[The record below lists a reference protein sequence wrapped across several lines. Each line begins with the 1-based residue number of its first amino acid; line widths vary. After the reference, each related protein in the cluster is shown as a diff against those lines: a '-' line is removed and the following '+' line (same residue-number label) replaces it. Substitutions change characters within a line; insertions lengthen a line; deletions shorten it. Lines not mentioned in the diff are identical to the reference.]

1 MAMMRIMKMTK
12 SIVLLSGGL
21 DSLVSLGLK
30 RNELNVSLALTF
42 DYGQKSAQ
50 QEIDASKK
58 ICEYYGIEHEVI
70 KLDWL
75 KNITQTSL
83 VSDDKIPT
91 GDALNDGNQSMK
103 SVWVPNRNGLFLN
116 IAGSYA
122 DSYGYDYVLIGANKE
137 EAQTFSDNTQ
147 EFIDAINKEFEYST
161 QNAPKVVAPLINY
174 IKNDIV
180 MLALDS
186 GIPLELTRS
195 CYQGGAKH
203 CGICESCVR
212 LKNSLLANNDQK
224 YIKVLFE

>member
-1 MAMMRIMKMTK
+1 MTK
-12 SIVLLSGGL
+12 SIILLSGGL

-30 RNELNVSLALTF
+30 KEELNVSLALTF

-50 QEIDASKK
+50 SEIEASKK
-58 ICEYYGIEHEVI
+58 ICEYYNIEHVVI

-83 VSDDKIPT
+83 VSNDDVPT
-91 GDALNDGNQSMK
+91 GEALNDGEQSMK

-116 IAGSYA
+116 IAASYA
-122 DSYGYDYVLIGANKE
+122 DSYGYDYILIGANKE

-147 EFIDAINKEFEYST
+147 DFIDAVNKEFEYST
-161 QNAPKVVAPLINY
+161 QQAPKVIAPLINY
-174 IKNDIV
+174 VKNDIV
-180 MLALDS
+180 MLALNS
-186 GIPLELTRS
+186 GVPLELTRS
-195 CYQGGAKH
+195 CYQGGTKH

-212 LKNSLLANNDQK
+212 LKNSLLANNDEK

>member
-21 DSLVSLGLK
+21 DSLVSFGLK

-58 ICEYYGIEHEVI
+58 ICEYYGIEHVVI

-116 IAGSYA
+116 IAGSFA
-122 DSYGYDYVLIGANKE
+122 DSYGYDYILIGANKE